1 MRQSWLHPDAEARG
15 TDAKGT
21 GVFATAPIAAGTT
34 VAAFGGVAVDAE
46 ELRALGEDVTEHA
59 IQIDD
64 DLFLAS
70 TPPFDPADFV
80 NHSCDPTCGLVGAV
94 LLVTRRDVAAG
105 DELCFDYAMSDS
117 ADYDEF
123 ACNCGTERCRGVV
136 RGTDWQR
143 PELQER
149 YEGWFSSYLA
159 RRIRASRHAV

>member
-1 MRQSWLHPDAEARG
+1 VRQSWLHPSAQARD
-15 TDAKGT
+15 TPAKGV
-21 GVFATAPIAAGTT
+21 GVFATAPIPAGTT
-34 VAAFGGVAVDAE
+34 VAAFGGCAVDAAE
-46 ELRALGEDVTEHA
+46 LGELGADVSEHA

-64 DLFLAS
+64 NLFLAS

-105 DELCFDYAMSDS
+105 EELCFDYAMSDS
-117 ADYDEF
+117 VDYDEF
-123 ACNCGTERCRGVV
+123 ECRCGTGLCRGVV

-143 PELQER
+143 PELQTR

-159 RRIRASRHAV
+159 RRIH